1 MVLVILPV
9 LVLALYGAKF
19 TGKGIRPDYISRES
33 TQAVKGIFVLLVF
46 LRHYK
51 SCVSLTGALDR
62 PFLKLNNWLG
72 QLIVVLFFF
81 YSGYGVYTSYRK
93 KGVDYAKAIPKKRV
107 LTTLVHFDL
116 AVCVYLLADA
126 LMGIRYSG
134 EWIVSAFFAWQSV
147 GNSNWFI
154 WAILVLYL
162 MSWAVLRFL
171 PAGAWQPA
179 ALTAMSLLYVILFHR
194 AYPDSWWWYDTIF
207 CYAVGMWY
215 GLFREKIEESL
226 SKERNFWVVF
236 ALLLAAGRFLF
247 YWRNHLAAYEA
258 LAVVFCLLCVMVTMK
273 VSFGNRVLRW
283 LGERVFPF
291 YIIQR
296 LPMMILSHFGINEKP
311 YLFFALSL
319 PLTLLCGVGFDWCVK
334 RLDGAF
340 LNRKK

>member
-93 KGVDYAKAIPKKRV
+93 KGVDYTKAIPKKRV

-134 EWIVSAFFAWQSV
+134 EWIVSAFFA
-147 GNSNWFI
+147 
-154 WAILVLYL
+154 
-162 MSWAVLRFL
+162 
-171 PAGAWQPA
+171 
-179 ALTAMSLLYVILFHR
+179 
-194 AYPDSWWWYDTIF
+194 
-207 CYAVGMWY
+207 
-215 GLFREKIEESL
+215 
-226 SKERNFWVVF
+226 
-236 ALLLAAGRFLF
+236 
-247 YWRNHLAAYEA
+247 
-258 LAVVFCLLCVMVTMK
+258 
-273 VSFGNRVLRW
+273 
-283 LGERVFPF
+283 
-291 YIIQR
+291 
-296 LPMMILSHFGINEKP
+296 
-311 YLFFALSL
+311 
-319 PLTLLCGVGFDWCVK
+319 
-334 RLDGAF
+334 
-340 LNRKK
+340 